1 MIQPAAIVY
10 TSNTGHTAQYAL
22 LLAERIHLAA
32 YPLSRIKEL
41 PKGTAVIYLG
51 WLMAGT
57 VKGYKK
63 AARRFAISA
72 VCGVGMGATGSQ
84 MTDVRE
90 KNAIAADVPVFTL
103 QGGFDMQK
111 LRGVYKLMMTM
122 VAKTVGKKLAG
133 QPQRSP
139 DEDAMLEMLAHGGSY
154 VSADNLAEVIAWY
167 CENQESAN
175 PTPNILVV

>member
-1 MIQPAAIVY
+1 
-10 TSNTGHTAQYAL
+10 
-22 LLAERIHLAA
+22 
-32 YPLSRIKEL
+32 
-41 PKGTAVIYLG
+41 
-51 WLMAGT
+51 
-57 VKGYKK
+57 
-63 AARRFAISA
+63 
-72 VCGVGMGATGSQ
+72 MGATGSQ

-139 DEDAMLEMLAHGGSY
+139 DEEAMLVMLTRGGNY

-167 CENQESAN
+167 RESQEYAF
-175 PTPNILVV
+175 PAPNIPMV